1 MLHILAE
8 VAPLKIADG
17 SRPVLRASSAQDRRL
32 NGVAGERWWPG
43 ITKLPS
49 LAIPLFD
56 GDFTEEVAPGS
67 ASFTLRLEALANLDK
82 LTKLDLKNNKFREYG
97 IPRNDTDSR

>member
-32 NGVAGERWWPG
+32 NGVAGQRWWPG

-67 ASFTLRLEALANLDK
+67 ASFTLRLEALANLDASVRAYRWAGAAVS
-82 LTKLDLKNNKFREYG
+82 L
-97 IPRNDTDSR
+97 